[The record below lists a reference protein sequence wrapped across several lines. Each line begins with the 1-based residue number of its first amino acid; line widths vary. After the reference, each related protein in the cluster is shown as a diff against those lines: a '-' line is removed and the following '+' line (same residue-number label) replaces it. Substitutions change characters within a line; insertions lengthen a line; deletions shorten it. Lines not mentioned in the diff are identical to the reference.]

1 MVETLMTKT
10 ARQTTERINH
20 GETSGP
26 SGLDHGE
33 TSGPSGLDHGE
44 HRQRGQHRADFV

>member
-33 TSGPSGLDHGE
+33 